1 MPVRVEFAPST
12 AGIGAGSRTHAAVM
26 PWRRRI
32 DPFELGLLAAFAVIS
47 VWVLGLDLW
56 QVIVNGREWTG
67 TDGVYLVDQM
77 QYLAW
82 IRDASHH
89 LLASNLFVLR
99 NTPTDYFQPAIVI
112 SGGLSAIGV
121 PIWLSLLLWKPVA
134 VLGFFF
140 VVRDYVHRS
149 LTGLWQRRAAL
160 TLALFF
166 GSFTIVY
173 GSVSVI
179 GDMFPGF
186 LSWGYV
192 FGLIALAAMA
202 GALVY
207 YERAQ
212 AAARLAWVPGLLGAF
227 ASSLHPWNG
236 ELLIVII
243 LGAEL
248 LLGRR
253 REITR
258 PRIKL
263 LVLTVGLTA
272 LPLLYYV
279 LLGRADTSWALA
291 RDASKHAFSFWSI
304 ALAIAPLVLPAIA
317 AYFKRPKTFLEAAT
331 RSWPLAAVIV
341 FVLSATAVGAT
352 PLHAFQGITIPLS
365 VLAVEGLLMIGWRR
379 LHGHVVI
386 GAVAVAALTIPATVD
401 ELKFARQLAS
411 PTPENPNFIT
421 KDEHHALNYLAKT
434 PDRGGV
440 LTRSYLGALVP
451 AKTGRHTFVGDCL
464 WSQPGCFDRVGIA
477 RQLFLGTLPTEQ
489 ARTFVRDSGARFVLA
504 DCETTA
510 DLGDVLAPFNPT
522 VHRFGCASVYELDA
536 PSPPNGPLAQSP
548 PDAAVRATR
557 G

>member
-1 MPVRVEFAPST
+1 MRVEFASST
-12 AGIGAGSRTHAAVM
+12 AGLGAGRPSVAAVM
-26 PWRRRI
+26 PRRRRI
-32 DPFELGLLAAFAVIS
+32 DPFELGLLAVFAIVS

-56 QVIVNGREWTG
+56 QVIVNGRDWTG

-99 NTPTDYFQPAIVI
+99 NTPADYFQPAIVV

-121 PIWLSLLLWKPVA
+121 PTWLSLLLWKPVA

-140 VVRDYVHRS
+140 VVREYVHRS

-166 GSFTIVY
+166 GSFTVIY

-202 GALVY
+202 GALVF

-212 AAARLAWVPGLLGAF
+212 AVARVAWVPGLLGAF

-243 LGAEL
+243 IGAEL
-248 LLGRR
+248 LLGTR

-258 PRIKL
+258 QRVKL
-263 LVLTVGLTA
+263 LVLTIGLTA
-272 LPLLYYV
+272 APLLYYV
-279 LLGRADTSWALA
+279 LLGRTDQSWALA

-304 ALAIAPLVLPAIA
+304 ALAIAPLALPSIA
-317 AYFKRPKTFLEAAT
+317 AYFRRPKNFLEAAT
-331 RSWPLAAVIV
+331 RSWPIAALIV
-341 FVLSATAVGAT
+341 FILSATAVGAT

-379 LHGHVVI
+379 LPGRVVI
-386 GAVAVAALTIPATVD
+386 GAAAVAAFTIPATVQ
-401 ELKFARQLAS
+401 ELKFARQLAA

-440 LTRSYLGALVP
+440 LTRSYLGALIP
-451 AKTGRHTFVGDCL
+451 AKTGRRTFVGDCL
-464 WSQPGCFDRVGIA
+464 WSQPGCYDRVGIA
-477 RQLFLGTLPTEQ
+477 QQLFAGTLPTGQ
-489 ARTFVRDSGARFVLA
+489 ARTFVQQSGARFVLA

-510 DLGDVLAPFNPT
+510 DLGHVLAPFNPT
-522 VHRFGCASVYELDA
+522 IHRFGCASVYELNA
-536 PSPPNGPLAQSP
+536 PSSPDGPLAESAP
-548 PDAAVRATR
+548 NAAVRAKR